1 MPSFHVHSKS
11 RSVKQEGEKE
21 AVRRGVQ
28 GTVKCHSSMRDVA
41 YKMVQIPLSL
51 VFTVPRGISAGLLT

>member
-11 RSVKQEGEKE
+11 RSVKQEEEME

-28 GTVKCHSSMRDVA
+28 GMMKCHSSIRDVLR
-41 YKMVQIPLSL
+41 KMVQIPLSL
-51 VFTVPRGISAGLLT
+51 VFTVPHGISVELLR